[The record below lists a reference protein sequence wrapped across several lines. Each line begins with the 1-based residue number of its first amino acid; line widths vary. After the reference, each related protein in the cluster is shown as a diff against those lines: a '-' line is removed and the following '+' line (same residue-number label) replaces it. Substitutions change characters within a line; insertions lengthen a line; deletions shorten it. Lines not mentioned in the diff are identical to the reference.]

1 MRMERYNNPMRD
13 QYLSILGRVVARV
26 ERSLAEPLSL
36 DELSGE
42 AALSKF
48 HLHRVFRALTGI
60 PLAEYVRRRRLGVS
74 LKTLADPSRS
84 VLEVALDSGFSHEQS
99 YIRAFKARWG
109 LTPGSWRTRKPLL
122 EVTEPIELNGLVS
135 VGEESALLAPRLVV
149 RPPMSLCGV
158 LHLVNDAD
166 NAAENTVARVA
177 NRFFTEDFPRI
188 AEPVFADRYVGY
200 VEHCPDP
207 ADNRYHACAELRRA
221 PRRPPPEGMRYVGI
235 ERGTFREFL
244 LVSRV
249 HPSRLGWKDVA
260 ALYGAVWNDWL
271 PRHGE
276 CTHAGWHLEY
286 VDLSAAAE
294 DYGEFRILL
303 PIE

>member
-1 MRMERYNNPMRD
+1 MRD
-13 QYLSILGRVVARV
+13 QYLSILERVVARV

-36 DELSGE
+36 DELSKE

-48 HLHRVFRALTGI
+48 HLHRVFRALAGI
-60 PLAEYVRRRRLGVS
+60 PLAEYVRRRRLAES
-74 LKTLADPSRS
+74 LAALADPSRS
-84 VLEVALDSGFSHEQS
+84 VLEVALESGFSHEQS

-122 EVTEPIELNGLVS
+122 EVTEPIVMECLTS

-158 LHLVNDAD
+158 LHLVTD
-166 NAAENTVARVA
+166 AENASDDTVARVA
-177 NRFFTEDFPRI
+177 NRFFAEDFPRI
-188 AEPVFADRYVGY
+188 ADIAFSDRYVGY

-207 ADNRYHACAELRRA
+207 ADNRYHACAELRKTPKRE
-221 PRRPPPEGMRYVGI
+221 PPEGMRHVRI
-235 ERGTFREFL
+235 ERGSFREFL

-249 HPSRLGWKDVA
+249 HPSRLGWKDVS
-260 ALYGAVWNDWL
+260 ALYHAVWGDWL
-271 PRHGE
+271 PRHVE
-276 CTHAGWHLEY
+276 CARAGWHLEY

-303 PIE
+303 PIG